1 MNIYVGNLS
10 LDITEDELKRE
21 FMAFGTVVSV
31 TLMNDR
37 YIGSGQTDGY
47 AFVEMASTAE
57 GKVAIDNLSGKQLLG
72 RELEIVEALPLS
84 GDSDKRSHHGHTVGR
99 SGKKRHR

>member
-1 MNIYVGNLS
+1 MGNLS

-21 FMAFGTVVSV
+21 FSAFGTVITI

-37 YIGSGQTDGY
+37 YIGSGQADGY
-47 AFVEMASTAE
+47 AFVEMASAAE
-57 GKVAIDNLSGKQLLG
+57 GKAAIDNLRGKKLLD

-84 GDSDKRSHHGHTVGR
+84 GESDKRSHHGHTIGR